1 MRFRA
6 FISCLLAV
14 LCQLALVLPR
24 TAFALEPPRPG
35 EIEFLKQTGEY
46 ADRLA
51 RAKAL
56 GNDRIDPVLLER
68 ALYGARR
75 EAILQ
80 QGGNP
85 DEVLPAP
92 PGSSAGRL
100 PSKGTVK
107 VFALLIDFLDYP
119 AYSTQS
125 AVHSALFGD
134 GSGIPSNVFP
144 YESFNNYYERS
155 SYAQLHFSS
164 GSAIGWY
171 HAPYNRS
178 AVPQTY
184 IGRENLIKEA
194 IAAFD
199 GSVDFSQF
207 NNDTSDNQIEY
218 FIVIWTGP
226 DNGWANFWW
235 GYDTGWSDP
244 SYTVDGVT
252 LGNYSWQWE
261 HYGGTGPLDPGVVIH
276 ETGHGLGLP
285 DLYDYDGSVGPDG
298 GVGGLDQMDG
308 SGDHNCF
315 SKWVLEWLTPAV
327 VAAGSQTLTLSP
339 SGNSQDAVL
348 IMPGA
353 TSTDA
358 FREFFMAQNRYRVGN
373 DPSWYPTDGMV
384 IWHVDARLNN
394 AGTWYAYDN
403 SYTEH
408 KLVKLMQAD
417 GLDRIENYGVGA
429 DAAMYYN
436 PGKSLGPLTA
446 PSSWTYQGV
455 DTGANVTGISQ
466 SWPQMTATFSI
477 DDPRLL
483 PTLTVTKAG
492 NGSGA
497 VTSTDGGISL
507 GSDGQQSYVSGTVV
521 TLQAVPA
528 PGSSFAGWSGGGS
541 GGGTTRTVTMSA
553 DTAVTATFTTTLLLD
568 EDFDPESP
576 DPPAGWYFVNP
587 LGASWWWFDYPE
599 YNTSGGG
606 GACALGAQYA
616 ISDAYDSELQTPAM
630 DLSAYAA
637 ASLGLE
643 FKTSIEA
650 CSETADVDVSVN
662 GSSGPWT
669 NVWTST
675 TNLCGPQTV
684 NIDLTSTAAG
694 YSNVVLRFRHYG
706 TSLWWVIDDVKIMAA
721 APAGVPAPNVVLELH
736 PNERAPGASTN
747 QYLGKQP
754 WTQPTSSPA
763 GSYWWKKYEFAAHG
777 PLWVQICAQNWDKV
791 QKGYGDHDDTQLQFP
806 LLGPLVPV
814 DYDGIQSGAP
824 GTWQWAGGAESGK
837 RTTLRFLV
845 PCLPGKQALWIGA
858 DESPV
863 LWWLKVIDLEPG
875 VVEPF

>member
-6 FISCLLAV
+6 FISCSLAV

-35 EIEFLKQTGEY
+35 EVEQLQQTGEWKG
-46 ADRLA
+46 RLA
-51 RAKAL
+51 RARAL
-56 GNDRIDPVLLER
+56 GNHRIDQGLLER
-68 ALYGARR
+68 AIYKARR
-75 EAILQ
+75 EALRQRGI
-80 QGGNP
+80 NP
-85 DEVLPAP
+85 DEILPAP
-92 PGSSAGRL
+92 PEGWGWM
-100 PSKGTVK
+100 PTTGNVK
-107 VFALLIDFLDYP
+107 IFALLIDFLDYP

-134 GSGIPSNVFP
+134 GSGIPTNSFP
-144 YESFNNYYERS
+144 YESLNSFYERS
-155 SYAQLHFSS
+155 SYNQLHLSS
-164 GSAIGWY
+164 GMTLGWY

-178 AVPQTY
+178 SVPETTE
-184 IGRENLIKEA
+184 GREALIKEA
-194 IAAFD
+194 IASFD
-199 GSVDFSQF
+199 GAVDFSQF
-207 NNDTSDNQIEY
+207 NNDTSDNVIEY

-226 DNGWANFWW
+226 NNGWANFWW
-235 GYDTGWSDP
+235 GYQTGWLDS
-244 SYTVDGVT
+244 SYTVDAVR
-252 LGNYSWQWE
+252 LYAYSWQWE
-261 HYGGTGPLDPGVVIH
+261 GSYGSYGPFDPSTVIH

-285 DLYDYDGSVGPDG
+285 DYYDYDDSVGPDG
-298 GVGGLDQMDG
+298 GVGGLDVMDG
-308 SGDHNCF
+308 NWGDHNSF
-315 SKWVLEWLTPAV
+315 SKWLLEWITPAV
-327 VAAGSQTLTLSP
+327 VAAGSQTLTLDP
-339 SGNSQDAVL
+339 SGTSQDAVL

-358 FREFFMAQNRYRVGN
+358 FREFFIAQNRYRVGN
-373 DPSWYPTDGMV
+373 DPNYPTDGML
-384 IWHVDARLNN
+384 IWHVDARLNA
-394 AGTWYAYDN
+394 AGYGYAYNN
-403 SYTEH
+403 SYTAH
-408 KLVKLMQAD
+408 KLLKLMQAD
-417 GLDRIENYGVGA
+417 GLDRIENESATA

-507 GSDGQQSYVSGTVV
+507 GSDGQQSYAPGTVV
-521 TLQAVPA
+521 TLNAVPA
-528 PGSSFAGWSGGGS
+528 PGCAFADWSGGGS
-541 GGGTTRTVTMSA
+541 GGGVRTVTMSA
-553 DTAVTATFTTTLLLD
+553 DTTVTATFTTTLLLD

-587 LGASWWWFDYPE
+587 LGASWWWFDSE
-599 YNTSGGG
+599 YNTSGGD
-606 GACALGAQYA
+606 GACALGAQYD
-616 ISDAYDSELQTPAM
+616 SSPAYDSELQTPAM

-643 FKTSIEA
+643 FKTSIES

-706 TSLWWVIDDVKIMAA
+706 TGLWWVIDDVKIMAA
-721 APAGVPAPNVVLELH
+721 APAGVPVPNVVLELH
-736 PNERAPGASTN
+736 PNERAPGMNTPWI
-747 QYLGKQP
+747 LGGAP
-754 WTQPTSSPA
+754 WTQPMAGPPQ

-777 PLWVQICAQNWDKV
+777 PLWIQVCAENWDKT
-791 QKGYGDHDDTQLQFP
+791 QKGYLDHDDTKLQVNGVAP
-806 LLGPLVPV
+806 T
-814 DYDGIQSGAP
+814 DYDGIQSGT
-824 GTWQWAGGAESGK
+824 GSWQWTGGAESGK
-837 RTTLRFLV
+837 RVTLRFLV
-845 PCLPGKQALWIGA
+845 PCTPGKQTLWVGA
-858 DESPV
+858 DESPA
-863 LWWLKVIDLEPG
+863 LWWLKVIDLEPEA
-875 VVEPF
+875 VEPL